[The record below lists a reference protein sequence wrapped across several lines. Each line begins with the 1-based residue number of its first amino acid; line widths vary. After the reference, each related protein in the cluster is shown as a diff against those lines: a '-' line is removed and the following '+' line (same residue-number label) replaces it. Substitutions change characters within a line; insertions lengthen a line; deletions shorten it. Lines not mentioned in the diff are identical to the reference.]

1 MRENQMK
8 KEIKEI
14 ITIDKKKI
22 YRVTTAD
29 ERWYGKD
36 IIDQKTGLPVEIKWL
51 PSSTWIKSYYYTS
64 PYLVKWIADKGIT
77 ESERIKKEAG
87 IKGDKIHQA
96 TELIDRG
103 EEIKIDDKILNKET
117 GEMEELTGDEIEAI
131 LSYRNFVDE
140 KRPELLAN
148 EMTVFAETYAGT
160 LDRIFRIDGQIWI
173 VDIKSSQSIWK
184 DMYIQV
190 SSYSH
195 ADIDYKA
202 LKITDEEWENRK
214 LAILQVGYQRNKN
227 NYKFTEIPD
236 RYDLFEIAY
245 KQWQEE
251 NKDVQPRQRDYPLI
265 IKSEFREEQLK
276 VKNNKTKTK

>member
-1 MRENQMK
+1 MK

-148 EMTVFAETYAGT
+148 EMTVFAERYAGT